1 MLDRQ
6 QELQEQTTPN
16 LILVLVDPQ
25 TAKFE
30 LLQLNIQKPKATI
43 KYVLRKVIKKFS
55 NDSHLASLTYDA
67 VCDYDSNLLDTD
79 TRLVDLPSCHG
90 SSHQIMGSNND
101 STGNLDVDRRDDD
114 PAVLSGK
121 KRKVE
126 NSPPAALASTNR
138 TEILIALPSGSLQ
151 LDCLILARTV
161 LSHQNIVDS
170 VS

>member
-6 QELQEQTTPN
+6 QELQELATPN
-16 LILVLVDPQ
+16 LILVLVDPK
-25 TAKFE
+25 TSKFE

-55 NDSHLASLTYDA
+55 NDSHLATLQYDA
-67 VCDYDSNLLDTD
+67 VCDYDSNQLDTD
-79 TRLVDLPSCHG
+79 TRLVDIPSCHG
-90 SSHQIMGSNND
+90 SSHLIMGD
-101 STGNLDVDRRDDD
+101 KDVEHCDDD

-126 NSPPAALASTNR
+126 QSSPAVLASANR
-138 TEILIALPSGSLQ
+138 TEILIALPSGSVQ
-151 LDCLILARTV
+151 LDCLILARTI

-170 VS
+170 VSQYQ